1 MPCVRTIK
9 GGRMFKS
16 ILIPTDGSKLSDQ
29 AVRQGLQL
37 AKSLGAKVVAL
48 HVTAPFHVLAASA
61 AALTETREQSEKG
74 AAEFSKRIFDVIAGM
89 AREAGVACTCHSHSG
104 EHVWQEIIMA
114 AEKFGC
120 DAICMAS
127 HGRRGI
133 GAVLIGSE
141 TVKVLTHSKIPVLV
155 VR

>member
-1 MPCVRTIK
+1 
-9 GGRMFKS
+9 MFKS

-37 AKSLGAKVVAL
+37 ARSLGAKVVAF
-48 HVTAPFHVLAASA
+48 HVTVKFHPFAASP
-61 AALTETREQSEKG
+61 AALTDTREQREKR
-74 AAEFSKRIFDVIAGM
+74 AAEFSQQIFDVVAGM
-89 AREAGVACTCHSHSG
+89 AREAGVACTCQTHSG

-114 AEKFGC
+114 AEKYGC

-127 HGRRGI
+127 HGRGGI
-133 GAVLIGSE
+133 AGVLMGSE
-141 TVKVLTHSKIPVLV
+141 TVKVLTHCKVPVLV

>member
-1 MPCVRTIK
+1 
-9 GGRMFKS
+9 MFKS

-37 AKSLGAKVVAL
+37 AKSLGARVVAF

-61 AALTETREQSEKG
+61 AALTETREQSEKR
-74 AAEFSKRIFDVIAGM
+74 AAEFSKQIFDVIASM
-89 AREAGVACTCHSHSG
+89 AREAGVACTCQSHSG

-114 AEKFGC
+114 AEKYGC

-127 HGRRGI
+127 HGRRGLA
-133 GAVLIGSE
+133 GVVIGSE
-141 TVKVLTHSKIPVLV
+141 TVKVLTHSKIPVV
-155 VR
+155 VFR

>member
-1 MPCVRTIK
+1 MY
-9 GGRMFKS
+9 KS

-37 AKSLGAKVVAL
+37 AKSLSAKVVAL
-48 HVTAPFHVLAASA
+48 HVTAPFHVWSASA
-61 AALTETREQSEKG
+61 DTLSETREQTEKK
-74 AAEFSKRIFDVIAGM
+74 AAEFSKQILDTIAGM
-89 AREAGVACTCHSHSG
+89 ARESGVACACHSQSG
-104 EHVWQEIIMA
+104 EHIWKEIIMA

-120 DAICMAS
+120 DVICMAS
-127 HGRRGI
+127 HGRRGL
-133 GAVLIGSE
+133 AAMLIGSE

>member
-1 MPCVRTIK
+1 
-9 GGRMFKS
+9 MFKS

-37 AKSLGAKVVAL
+37 AKSVGAKVVAL
-48 HVTAPFHVLAASA
+48 HVCAPFHVLAAVP
-61 AALTETREQSEKG
+61 AALTETREHSEKRE
-74 AAEFSKRIFDVIAGM
+74 AEFSKQVFDAIQGM
-89 AREAGVACTCHSHSG
+89 AREAGVACSCHSQAG
-104 EHVWQEIIMA
+104 EHVWQHVIMA

-120 DAICMAS
+120 DLICMAS
-127 HGRRGI
+127 HGRRGL
-133 GAVLIGSE
+133 AAMLLGSE

>member
-1 MPCVRTIK
+1 
-9 GGRMFKS
+9 MFKS

-29 AVRQGLQL
+29 AVGQGLQL
-37 AKSLGAKVVAL
+37 AKALGAKVVAM

-61 AALTETREQSEKG
+61 AALTETREHSERK
-74 AAEFSKRIFDVIAGM
+74 AAEFSKQIFDAIDGM
-89 AREAGVACTCHSHSG
+89 AREAGVACTCHSRSG
-104 EHVWQEIIMA
+104 EHIWQEIIMA

-133 GAVLIGSE
+133 AAVLIGSE
-141 TVKVLTHSKIPVLV
+141 TVKVLTHSKIPVIV

>member
-1 MPCVRTIK
+1 MK
-9 GGRMFKS
+9 GGRMFTS
-16 ILIPTDGSKLSDQ
+16 ILIPTDGSKVSDR

-37 AKSLGAKVVAL
+37 AHSLGAKVVAV

-61 AALTETREQSEKG
+61 AALTATREQCEKNAAAFSE
-74 AAEFSKRIFDVIAGM
+74 EIFDKIAGM
-89 AREAGVACTCHSHSG
+89 ARDANVACTCVSRSG

-114 AEKFGC
+114 AEKHRC

-127 HGRRGI
+127 HGRSGL
-133 GAVLIGSE
+133 AAMLIGGE
-141 TVKVLTHSKIPVLV
+141 TFKVLTHSKVPVIV